1 MYSSNYKNAFTEVDS
16 ILKLL
21 NQEDYNKIPKNVIE
35 AIKQNQNKEY
45 EFRINP
51 DIEINN
57 QDIMV
62 ETKAIL
68 YNLYRDYL
76 ASPEKRKEILE
87 SQRRER
93 YIEEEKKRQK
103 YSLDVF
109 AKKRKKLI

>member
-1 MYSSNYKNAFTEVDS
+1 MYNKKYKEAFTEVDS

-45 EFRINP
+45 DFKINLNK
-51 DIEINN
+51 DINN
-57 QDIMV
+57 QGIME

-68 YNLYRDYL
+68 YNIYRDYL
-76 ASPEKRKEILE
+76 ATPEQRQEIIK
-87 SQRRER
+87 SQREER
-93 YIEEEKKRQK
+93 YHEELKKKQK

-109 AKKRKKLI
+109 SNKKNK